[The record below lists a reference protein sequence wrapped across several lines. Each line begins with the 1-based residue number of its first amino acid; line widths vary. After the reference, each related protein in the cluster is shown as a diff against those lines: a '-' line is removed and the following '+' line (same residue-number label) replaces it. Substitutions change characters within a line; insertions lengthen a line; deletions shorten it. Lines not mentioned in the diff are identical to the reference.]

1 MAIYVVFFKIP
12 GREAMKKPLTLIVF
26 LTVLVLFNSSVYGQ
40 GTGKQSTSKKDASL
54 PSDLVL
60 KVGYFE
66 YPGLTYTDASG
77 KPAGFVNEITMK
89 TLEHAGIKYTIASY
103 PAARFFEYVA
113 QGKIDF
119 FNGLSSIETVNK
131 SMIASKI
138 NVFPLNMRVYSL
150 QGAPH
155 IKKKEDLRG
164 HTVILV
170 RGFTYK
176 DWGKWI
182 RDKANGITF
191 YETETHEAAFEM
203 LKRGR
208 GDYLLNYKYIDD
220 ECLKKVSIPNL
231 IVMTPPED
239 TQWYCSFNISRKTL
253 HARQI
258 LNRLDNSYLQLIK
271 EGQLKKYN

>member
-1 MAIYVVFFKIP
+1 
-12 GREAMKKPLTLIVF
+12 MKKPLTFFVLLVA
-26 LTVLVLFNSSVYGQ
+26 LTLVTSVSFGQ
-40 GTGKQSTSKKDASL
+40 DARKKETTKTSKSQS
-54 PSDLVL
+54 SDRII

-66 YPGLTYTDASG
+66 YPGLTYTDANG

-89 TLEHAGIKYTIASY
+89 TLEHAGIEYTMTSY
-103 PAARFFEYVA
+103 PAARFFEYIS
-113 QGKIDF
+113 QGKIDL
-119 FNGLSSIETVNK
+119 FNGLRSIEAVSK
-131 SMIASKI
+131 AMISGKI

-150 QGAPH
+150 PGAKI
-155 IKKKEDLRG
+155 IKKKEDLKG

-182 RDKANGITF
+182 RDKANGVSF

-220 ECLKKVSIPNL
+220 ECLKKIRIPNVV
-231 IVMTPPED
+231 IMAPSED
-239 TQWYCSFNISRKTL
+239 IQWYCSFNVSRTTP
-253 HARQI
+253 HAGQI
-258 LNRLDNSYLQLIK
+258 LHKIEDSYLQLIK
-271 EGQLKKYN
+271 QRQIKKYN